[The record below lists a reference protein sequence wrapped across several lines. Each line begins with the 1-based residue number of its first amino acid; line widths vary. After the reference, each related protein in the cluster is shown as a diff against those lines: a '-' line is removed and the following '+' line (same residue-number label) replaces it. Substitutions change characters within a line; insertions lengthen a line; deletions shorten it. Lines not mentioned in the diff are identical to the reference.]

1 MTVQLTTKERMLL
14 QDQKSQE
21 ELCVQKYQSYS
32 GLAQDPQLK
41 QLFSSLA
48 QKEQEHLNSVNQIL
62 SGQIPSTGTQSGGQS
77 QQSMQSGGQS
87 QQSMQPGGRSHL
99 AAHAGM
105 PSMAESLLSGS
116 AIRPSSGSTGQA
128 GQTTGGMQSGQSGMF
143 SDKELCSDMLATEKF
158 VSGTYD
164 MAIFECTNTGIRQ
177 VLNHIQKEEQEHG
190 EQIFNY
196 MQSHGMYSV
205 Q

>member
-1 MTVQLTTKERMLL
+1 MTVQLTTKEKMLL
-14 QDQKSQE
+14 QDQKSHE

-48 QKEQEHLNSVNQIL
+48 QKEQEHLNSINQIL
-62 SGQIPSTGTQSGGQS
+62 SGQIPSMGAQAGGQS
-77 QQSMQSGGQS
+77 QQNT
-87 QQSMQPGGRSHL
+87 MQPGMQSQSQ
-99 AAHAGM
+99 A
-105 PSMAESLLSGS
+105 SGGGGQQAS
-116 AIRPSSGSTGQA
+116 SSSSGQSAQGS
-128 GQTTGGMQSGQSGMF
+128 GGTQSGMF
-143 SDKELCSDMLATEKF
+143 NDKDLCSDMLSTEKY

-164 MAIFECTNTGIRQ
+164 TAIFECTNPAIRQ
-177 VLNHIQKEEQEHG
+177 VLNHIQKEEQQHG
-190 EQIFNY
+190 EQLFNY

>member
-48 QKEQEHLNSVNQIL
+48 QKEQEHLNSINQIL
-62 SGQIPSTGTQSGGQS
+62 AGQIPAMGAQSGGQAQQKPMQSGMQSQAQSGMQSQSQSGMQSGMKSQGQSGIQTQSQSGMQSQGQSGQGAGGTQSG
-77 QQSMQSGGQS
+77 
-87 QQSMQPGGRSHL
+87 
-99 AAHAGM
+99 
-105 PSMAESLLSGS
+105 
-116 AIRPSSGSTGQA
+116 
-128 GQTTGGMQSGQSGMF
+128 MF
-143 SDKELCSDMLATEKF
+143 NDKNLCSDMLATEKF
-158 VSGTYD
+158 VSGAYD
-164 MAIFECTNTGIRQ
+164 TAIFECTNTSIRQ

-196 MQSHGMYSV
+196 MQSHGMYSP

>member
-1 MTVQLTTKERMLL
+1 MTVQLTTKERMLM

-48 QKEQEHLNSVNQIL
+48 QKEREHLNSINQIL
-62 SGQIPSTGTQSGGQS
+62 SGQIPATGAQSGGQS
-77 QQSMQSGGQS
+77 QQQAMQSGMS
-87 QQSMQPGGRSHL
+87 QTQPGMQP
-99 AAHAGM
+99 
-105 PSMAESLLSGS
+105 
-116 AIRPSSGSTGQA
+116 Q
-128 GQTTGGMQSGQSGMF
+128 GQSGMTRGQSAQGTSGTQSGMF
-143 SDKELCSDMLATEKF
+143 NDKNLCSDMLATEKF
-158 VSGTYD
+158 VSSAYD
-164 MAIFECTNTGIRQ
+164 TAIFECTNASIRQ
-177 VLNHIQKEEQEHG
+177 VLNHIQKEEQQHG

-196 MQSHGMYSV
+196 MQSHGMYSP

>member
-48 QKEQEHLNSVNQIL
+48 QKEQEHLNSINQIL
-62 SGQIPSTGTQSGGQS
+62 AGQIPAMGAQSGGQAQQKPMQSGMQSQAQSGMQSQSQSGMQSGMKSQGQSGIQTQSQSGMQSQGQSGQGAGGTQSG
-77 QQSMQSGGQS
+77 
-87 QQSMQPGGRSHL
+87 
-99 AAHAGM
+99 
-105 PSMAESLLSGS
+105 
-116 AIRPSSGSTGQA
+116 
-128 GQTTGGMQSGQSGMF
+128 MF
-143 SDKELCSDMLATEKF
+143 NDKNLCSDMLATEKF
-158 VSGTYD
+158 VSGAYD
-164 MAIFECTNTGIRQ
+164 TAIFECTNTSIRQ

>member
-21 ELCVQKYQSYS
+21 ELCVKKYSSYS

-41 QLFSSLA
+41 QLFSTLS
-48 QKEQEHLNSVNQIL
+48 QKEQEHLNSINQIMA
-62 SGQIPSTGTQSGGQS
+62 GQIPSIGAQSGGQS
-77 QQSMQSGGQS
+77 MQKA
-87 QQSMQPGGRSHL
+87 MQPGMQSQ
-99 AAHAGM
+99 AQSGM
-105 PSMAESLLSGS
+105 SGS
-116 AIRPSSGSTGQA
+116 ASQAFSGSSDQSGPGSGWT
-128 GQTTGGMQSGQSGMF
+128 QSGQGGMF
-143 SDKELCSDMLATEKF
+143 NDKNLCSDMLATEKY
-158 VSGTYD
+158 VSSAYD
-164 MAIFECTNTGIRQ
+164 TAIFECTDTGIRQ
-177 VLNHIQKEEQEHG
+177 VLNNIQKEEQEHG

>member
-1 MTVQLTTKERMLL
+1 MTVQLTTKERMLM

-21 ELCVQKYQSYS
+21 ELCVQKYHSYA

-48 QKEQEHLNSVNQIL
+48 QKEQEHLNSINQIL
-62 SGQIPSTGTQSGGQS
+62 SGQIPAMGAQSGGQS
-77 QQSMQSGGQS
+77 QQK
-87 QQSMQPGGRSHL
+87 SMQPGMQSQ
-99 AAHAGM
+99 
-105 PSMAESLLSGS
+105 
-116 AIRPSSGSTGQA
+116 GQS
-128 GQTTGGMQSGQSGMF
+128 GMQSQGQPGTTRGQSGQGTGGTQSGMF
-143 SDKELCSDMLATEKF
+143 SDKNLCSDMLSTEKY
-158 VSGTYD
+158 VSSAYD
-164 MAIFECTNTGIRQ
+164 TAIFECTDASIRQ

-196 MQSHGMYSV
+196 MQSHGMYST

>member
-1 MTVQLTTKERMLL
+1 MLM

-21 ELCVQKYQSYS
+21 ELCVKKYQSYA
-32 GLAQDPQLK
+32 GLAQDPQLR
-41 QLFSSLA
+41 QLFGSLA

-62 SGQIPSTGTQSGGQS
+62 SGQIPSMGTQSGGQS
-77 QQSMQSGGQS
+77 QQK
-87 QQSMQPGGRSHL
+87 SMQPGMQSQAQSGMSSS
-99 AAHAGM
+99 AASTS
-105 PSMAESLLSGS
+105 PN
-116 AIRPSSGSTGQA
+116 SSG
-128 GQTTGGMQSGQSGMF
+128 QSGQGAGGAQGGQGGMF
-143 SDKELCSDMLATEKF
+143 SDKNLCSDMLATEKF
-158 VSGTYD
+158 VSGAYD
-164 MAIFECTNTGIRQ
+164 TAIFECTNANTRQ